1 MIVRQHTRSKPY
13 EKQRLAMTDRL
24 WNELVGLQCVAA
36 LERALSE
43 PLYDPQFDD
52 MGEEQSARIRESF

>member
-1 MIVRQHTRSKPY
+1 MIVRQHSRSKPY

-36 LERALSE
+36 LERELSE
-43 PLYDPQFDD
+43 PLDDPQFDD
-52 MGEEQSARIRESF
+52 MGEEWKRDQREIW